1 MADKYDS
8 TRDFILVRRKSGE
21 TVLVPPDESLM
32 LPCTFEN
39 FETAR
44 RSASAVVDGEA
55 QIWMFEHDH
64 PAKLEAVGG

>member
-1 MADKYDS
+1 
-8 TRDFILVRRKSGE
+8 
-21 TVLVPPDESLM
+21 VLVPPDESLM